1 MESSGN
7 SEITANLRTLV
18 PRGWSWPASRANH
31 TGMKKTRLPLIL
43 AGAAATAVI
52 AFGTILAGKP
62 NPGLPMTA
70 LVLLAV
76 YAAGLGLGALLF
88 KRES

>member
-1 MESSGN
+1 
-7 SEITANLRTLV
+7 
-18 PRGWSWPASRANH
+18 
-31 TGMKKTRLPLIL
+31 MKDTRLPLIL

-52 AFGTILAGKP
+52 AFGTKLAGKP
-62 NPGLPMTA
+62 GPGLPAML

-88 KRES
+88 GRR